1 MDVHNVVVKVL
12 RSLEVKVLVNF
23 LQGLGTLKQASL

>member
-23 LQGLGTLKQASL
+23 LLGLGTLKQAFL